1 MKKLTATA
9 LRNLILSEAK
19 GLQSKKEMSPF
30 MRAMLEEEADPGS
43 LDFEKFPLKLRDTAK
58 VTGGAEGAKKI
69 ATAGLDDDNPDDDKV
84 SGSGDS
90 VAVSKLKPSQT
101 SMDINKATAF
111 AIAAMLKNK
120 PFLDGPGGDLNAIIS
135 ADDHIMDGHHR
146 WIASGMVD
154 PSATVSGERIDFPAK
169 QLIAALNMITVA
181 VTDRKSGKES
191 TGDFSQFNEDGIKK
205 TLKKYADE
213 GVWSAEG
220 DPEKVVAAL
229 KEFTGETD
237 EEAAIDAAAKKM
249 AANIGKLNTDVPAGF
264 PVREDMPVI
273 SPDKGHVAYAVDL
286 LQQGKV
292 DLNEPYADEE
302 KEVKEEGKKSGDDLL
317 LERWRNLAGLL

>member
-1 MKKLTATA
+1 MKKLTANA
-9 LRNLILSEAK
+9 LRNLVLSEVR
-19 GLQSKKEMSPF
+19 GITTKKNMSPF
-30 MRAMLEEEADPGS
+30 MRAMLEEEADPSS
-43 LDFEKFPLKLRDTAK
+43 LDFEKFPLKLSDTAK

-69 ATAGLDDDNPDDDKV
+69 VTGGLDDDNPTDDKV
-84 SGSGDS
+84 AGTGDS

-135 ADDHIMDGHHR
+135 A
-146 WIASGMVD
+146 
-154 PSATVSGERIDFPAK
+154 GERIEFPAK

-181 VTDRKSGKES
+181 LTDRKSGKES
-191 TGDFSQFNEDGIKK
+191 TGDFSQFTEDGIKK

-249 AANIGKLNTDVPAGF
+249 AENIGKLNTDVPAGF

-292 DLNEPYADEE
+292 DLNEPYADGAGE

-317 LERWRNLAGLL
+317 MERWRNLAGLL